1 MKLLL
6 RGACALALILVLVG
20 LALLLSAGDSASSSA
35 LTRIELAASVVNIG
49 AKLAIIVAALAA
61 FFAGQQS
68 EWGWVAALVILG
80 LVTLFSG
87 PLSALTST
95 GDFFS
100 FAAPLAAAL
109 LALVYSFRIRGNLA
123 PVNAWWRA
131 SR

>member
-20 LALLLSAGDSASSSA
+20 LALLLSAGDSNSATA
-35 LTRIELAASVVNIG
+35 LTRIELAAGVVNIG

-87 PLSALTST
+87 PLSALTNA
-95 GDFFS
+95 GNILF
-100 FAAPLAAAL
+100 FAAPLAVAL
-109 LALVYSFRIRGNLA
+109 LALIYSFRIHGNLA

>member
-20 LALLLSAGDSASSSA
+20 LALLLSAGDSNSATA
-35 LTRIELAASVVNIG
+35 LTRIELAAGVVNIG
-49 AKLAIIVAALAA
+49 AKLAIIVAALAT

-87 PLSALTST
+87 PLSALTNA
-95 GDFFS
+95 GNILF
-100 FAAPLAAAL
+100 FAAPLAVAL
-109 LALVYSFRIRGNLA
+109 LALIYSFRIHGNLA

>member
-1 MKLLL
+1 
-6 RGACALALILVLVG
+6 ALALILVLVG
-20 LALLLSAGDSASSSA
+20 LALLLSAGDSNSATA
-35 LTRIELAASVVNIG
+35 LTRIELAAGVVNIG

-87 PLSALTST
+87 PLSALTNA
-95 GDFFS
+95 GNILF
-100 FAAPLAAAL
+100 FAAPLAVAL
-109 LALVYSFRIRGNLA
+109 LALIYSFRIHGNLA